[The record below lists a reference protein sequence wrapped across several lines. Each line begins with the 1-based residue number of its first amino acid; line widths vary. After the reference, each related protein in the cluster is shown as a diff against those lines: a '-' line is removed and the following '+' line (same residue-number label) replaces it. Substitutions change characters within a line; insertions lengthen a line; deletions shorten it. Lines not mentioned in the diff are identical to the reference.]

1 MIASTGG
8 TSHRL
13 PASRDQEITSDAL
26 SFEGSA
32 IVYSMSLYPNYP
44 NGVLRKLLVTSLL
57 LSLGWKPR
65 ISLLD
70 GV

>member
-26 SFEGSA
+26 SFEGST
-32 IVYSMSLYPNYP
+32 IVIRCLFILMVFCASSWLH
-44 NGVLRKLLVTSLL
+44 RSCF
-57 LSLGWKPR
+57 
-65 ISLLD
+65 LLD
-70 GV
+70 GNRGFLF